1 MMVQSASL
9 KTVAG
14 LASIAVLTAGCGIK
28 RGDLDT
34 ELATVREEI
43 QQGDQQV
50 EQQLSGRIE
59 NVSGDVASLNER
71 MRGFEQQLESLR
83 SEFEGRITQI
93 EAAIR
98 FDVPVHFGYD
108 SHDLRPEDQ
117 PVLER
122 FASVVNEYYPSATI
136 TVEGFTDPAGDEQY
150 NIWLGEQRASAVR
163 EYLVQQGI
171 GTDRIRA
178 VSYGEAQNRQVN
190 PGAWGDNGLMNR
202 RVAFVI
208 DYVADRSQ
216 MMVSNN

>member
-1 MMVQSASL
+1 MMGNSASL
-9 KTVAG
+9 KSVAG
-14 LASIAVLTAGCGIK
+14 LAGIAVLVTGCGIK

-34 ELATVREEI
+34 ELGSIREEI
-43 QQGDQQV
+43 QQGDQEVSQ
-50 EQQLSGRIE
+50 ELGGRIE

-71 MRGFEQQLESLR
+71 MRSFEQQLEALR

-98 FDVPVHFGYD
+98 FDVPVHFAYD
-108 SHDLRPEDQ
+108 SHELRGEDH

-150 NIWLGEQRASAVR
+150 NIWLGEQRAKAVR
-163 EYLVQQGI
+163 EYLLERGI
-171 GTDRIRA
+171 GSERIRA
-178 VSYGEAQNRQVN
+178 VSYGEARNRQVN
-190 PGAWGDNGLMNR
+190 PGAWGENGLMNR